1 MSDRSTA
8 PTPRRWGLWL
18 VVLAFALCVG
28 MAVFQLW
35 RAHIK
40 TQRHDQIQAAIAT
53 GTSSLN
59 DVHAQ
64 GGDLAALTLHTLT
77 LRGTWLPEK
86 TIFLDNK
93 IRRRWVG
100 YHVLTPLQLEGSS
113 LVVLVNRG
121 WVLAPRL
128 RSEMPKVVT
137 ETGVVQLTGQAR
149 PFEQRVFELAPEAAS
164 PGPVW
169 QHVTEPRYRAGSGLA
184 ANLSVAPFL
193 VLQQSPAA
201 DGLAREWEEPQHPA
215 LHHLGYAG
223 MWLVFALLAVGY
235 GWLSRSRD

>member
-1 MSDRSTA
+1 MSVLPTA
-8 PTPRRWGLWL
+8 PSPRRWGLWL
-18 VVLAFALCVG
+18 VVLVSALCLG

-40 TQRHDQIQAAIAT
+40 TQRYDQIQAAIAAGPT
-53 GTSSLN
+53 SLN
-59 DVHAQ
+59 DLHAQ
-64 GGDLAALTLHTLT
+64 AADLGALKLRTLT
-77 LRGTWLPEK
+77 LRGTWLSEK

-121 WVLAPRL
+121 WVQAPRL
-128 RSEMPKVVT
+128 RSELPKVVT
-137 ETGVVQLTGQAR
+137 EAGVAQLTGQAR
-149 PFEQRVFELAPEAAS
+149 PFEQRVFELAPEAS

-169 QHVTEPRYRAGSGLA
+169 QHVTEDRYRSGAGLA
-184 ANLSVAPFL
+184 ATLNIAPFL

-201 DGLAREWEEPQHPA
+201 DGLVREWEEPQHPA